1 MSTQWEFLVTLNERL
16 RPLKDPLA
24 IQEAAVGLLG
34 AHLHAS
40 RVHYAQIDGDEF
52 VISKAWVADGVSSLP
67 SRGRVNRYG
76 EAIVLSCR
84 RGETIVVND
93 VHSDPRFGPAEREQ
107 LLPGQTAAFIGAP
120 LIKDSTWV
128 ATLGVH
134 SATPRQWTRD
144 QIALVEVTADRT
156 WAAAERA
163 RAEEALGRS
172 ESRQTFLRR
181 LNDTIRPLAD
191 PARILDET
199 CRLLGSHLR
208 VNRVSYGQIDGD
220 DCVIVSQYLDGLP
233 SQARR
238 FRWVNMG
245 ASRTD
250 DILKGG
256 TLSVSDTSIEP
267 HTVEERAAL
276 QAAGIGAYICP
287 LLIKDGRFVG
297 AFGIHSRSPRVWT
310 PDEIA
315 LAEEV
320 ADRIWATLEHYKAE
334 AEVRA
339 NEERLAFL
347 LRLNDTLRPLSD
359 PATVLESAARLLAE
373 HLDVTRVGYAGLE
386 GGGYVI
392 RHEHTRGVAPL
403 AGQALSGTF
412 GVGLRE
418 AYRRGET
425 AVVNDVASDPRF
437 TDAERAAMNERQMAA
452 FIGVTLIKDG
462 QMLAAFGANNVTP
475 RVWSQTEIAL
485 VRDVAERTWEAVERA
500 RAESALREREHRF
513 RLALS
518 ASGGGSWS
526 WDPRTNDA
534 NWDDAFRL
542 RFGFAAD
549 EPPVFEKWFA
559 RVHVDDRPRIQSALE
574 EVLRGRNTWDH
585 TYRFV
590 RADGTVSW
598 MQSLGR
604 ADRDAAGQVTRLTG
618 LELDVTERQ
627 RTEEA
632 LQARR
637 DEEHDR
643 ELRLLLETATQGI
656 VSVDAEGAI
665 VMANRAVE
673 AMFGWA
679 PDTLVGQSIE
689 RLVPSLIRDRHF
701 QHRVEYFAKPR
712 PRLMGHGLQ
721 LIGERQDGSTF
732 PIEVSLNHVPT
743 AGGGRAI
750 AFVTDITE
758 RQRDASAL
766 QERTAELEHRTTQ
779 LSQMAWDLTLAE
791 HNAREQIART
801 LHDGLQQ
808 LLFIVS
814 LNLDQQLNRDREVGA
829 EPSELLSE
837 AKHHVDEATAAA
849 RSLHLEL
856 FPPVLQRSGLPAALT
871 WLANWMHEKYKL
883 NVQIEADPDAD
894 SDRKD
899 IRTLLFES
907 VRELLFNAFKYA
919 QAERVTLALRL
930 GHDDQLCIS
939 VTDNGIGFEP
949 SSLDSRSKTG
959 EVGWGLFSIRDRLTL
974 LGGRVEIDSA
984 PGRGTRVHLFAPR
997 GATQSRRSRPS
1008 ELATPSIETVAA
1020 RQDDRSNP
1028 GALRILIVDDHTAVR
1043 NALREMLHEWP
1054 QLSVVG
1060 DAANGIEAITRAY
1073 ALRPDVIL
1081 MDVAMPHMDGVE
1093 ATSRIHA
1100 ELPDIQIL
1108 GLSMHA
1114 RSETVHAIEHAGA
1127 GGFFLKGADTQRLI
1141 DHLLIMH
1148 AARGAGERTKP

>member
-16 RPLKDPLA
+16 RPLKDPVA

-40 RVHYAQIDGDEF
+40 RVHYAQIDGDDF
-52 VISKAWVADGVSSLP
+52 VISKAWVADGVSHLP

-93 VHSDPRFGPAEREQ
+93 VRSDPRFGDAEREQ
-107 LLPGQTAAFIGAP
+107 LLPGQTAAFVGAP

-134 SATPRQWTRD
+134 SGTPRQWTRD

-156 WAAAERA
+156 WSAVERA

-191 PARILDET
+191 PERILAET

-220 DCVIVSQYLDGLP
+220 DCVILSQYLDGLP
-233 SQARR
+233 SQAGR
-238 FRWVNMG
+238 FRWGNLG
-245 ASRTD
+245 ASRTE

-256 TLSVSDTSIEP
+256 TLAVSDTSIEP
-267 HTVEERAAL
+267 HTIEERTAL

-287 LLIKDGRFVG
+287 LLIKNGRFVG
-297 AFGIHSRSPRVWT
+297 AFGIHSRSPRVWM

-334 AEVRA
+334 AELRA

-359 PATVLESAARLLAE
+359 PDAVLESAARLLAE

-403 AGQALSGTF
+403 AGRALSGTF

-437 TDAERAAMNERQMAA
+437 TEAERAAMKEHQIAA

-462 QMLAAFGANNVTP
+462 RMVAAFGANNVTA
-475 RVWSQTEIAL
+475 RVWTQTEIAL
-485 VRDVAERTWEAVERA
+485 VRGVAERTWEAVERA

-518 ASGGGSWS
+518 ASGGGSWT
-526 WDPRTNDA
+526 WDAHTNHVD
-534 NWDDAFRL
+534 WDDAFRA
-542 RFGFAAD
+542 RFGFGPD
-549 EPPVFEKWFA
+549 EPPMFETWLA
-559 RVHVDDRPRIQSALE
+559 HVHVDDRERIRLGLETVLQSKD
-574 EVLRGRNTWDH
+574 TWDN

-590 RADGTVSW
+590 CADGTVLW

-627 RTEEA
+627 RTEKA
-632 LQARR
+632 RQARR

-656 VSVDAEGAI
+656 VSVDAEGTI
-665 VMANRAVE
+665 VMANRALE
-673 AMFGWA
+673 AMFGWT
-679 PDTLVGQSIE
+679 PDALVGQSIE
-689 RLVPSLIRDRHF
+689 RLVPSLIRGRHF
-701 QHRVEYFAKPR
+701 QHRLQYFAAPR

-721 LIGERQDGSTF
+721 LVGEREDGSTF

-743 AGGGRAI
+743 ASGGRAI

-758 RQRDASAL
+758 RQRAESAL

-801 LHDGLQQ
+801 LHDGIQQ

-814 LNLDQQLNRDREVGA
+814 LNLDQQLSRDRDVGA

-837 AKHHVDEATAAA
+837 AKLHVDEATAAA

-871 WLANWMHEKYKL
+871 WLANWAREKYKL
-883 NVQIEADPDAD
+883 NVQIEADQDAD
-894 SDRKD
+894 SARKD

-907 VRELLFNAFKYA
+907 VRELLFNASKYA

-930 GHDDQLCIS
+930 DHDDQLCIS
-939 VTDNGIGFEP
+939 VADNGIGFEP
-949 SSLDSRSKTG
+949 SNLDSRSKTG
-959 EVGWGLFSIRDRLTL
+959 QVGWGLFSIRDRLTL

-997 GATQSRRSRPS
+997 GAAQSRTSRPDDV
-1008 ELATPSIETVAA
+1008 ATASMETVVSG
-1020 RQDDRSNP
+1020 QDNRANP

-1043 NALREMLHEWP
+1043 SALREMLHEWP
-1054 QLSVVG
+1054 HLSVVG

-1093 ATSRIHA
+1093 ATARIHA

-1114 RSETVHAIEHAGA
+1114 RSETVHAIERAGA
-1127 GGFFLKGADTQRLI
+1127 VGFFLKGADTQRLL
-1141 DHLLIMH
+1141 DHLLIIH
-1148 AARGAGERTKP
+1148 ASRGAGERTKP